1 MLPSTGHMMD
11 KPLESDDRW
20 LTVAVPLLLLMIG
33 ACRLRAVFSRT
44 SKLNE
49 YSDSLTNFLHPSS
62 SAYPILIR
70 RWVAVPAVMG
80 QEAEYTLKK
89 SPICCRANTS
99 RQTTIHA
106 HLESP
111 IKRTPCIS
119 LDCGRKPESPT
130 CKLHIE
136 RPPGWN

>member
-44 SKLNE
+44 SKLND
-49 YSDSLTNFLHPSS
+49 YSNSLTNFLHPPS

-106 HLESP
+106 HLDSP
-111 IKRTPCIS
+111 INEPHAS
-119 LDCGRKPESPT
+119 LWTVGGSLRAPHANST
-130 CKLHIE
+130 
-136 RPPGWN
+136 